1 MTLDQI
7 FSMFEN
13 TEYAELTEKQLNFLK
28 HQISL
33 ELVDNM
39 ENILKLIPYMNKT
52 QIYHMVAEFEAM
64 KKLAEKREVEA

>member
-7 FSMFEN
+7 LSMLED
-13 TEYAELTEKQLNFLK
+13 AELTEKQQNFLK

-39 ENILKLIPYMNKT
+39 ENILKLIPYMNKA

-64 KKLAEKREVEA
+64 KKLAEKREVKE